1 MPRQVDHDLRRHQIA
16 EAVWRLAGRG
26 GLEQVTLRLVA
37 AEAGVSARLLQ
48 YYFGTR
54 EQLLLGALEIL
65 NNDAEQQAK
74 ERMAALGEAPGMRA
88 IVRGVLHEM
97 LPLDEER
104 RNRHVVYAAYFIRF
118 LTEPALVA
126 VARDSPPALANLV
139 ADLIIE
145 GQRLGQVRDDADP
158 AAEAAFL
165 LAGTEGLQ
173 TRVLLAQLSAERAVE
188 LIDMQ
193 LDRVFISK
201 SRATRDP
208 GA

>member
-1 MPRQVDHDLRRHQIA
+1 MRRHQIA

-145 GQRLGQVRDDADP
+145 GQRLGQVRDDTDP

-188 LIDMQ
+188 LIDRQ
-193 LDRVFISK
+193 LDRIFISK
-201 SRATRDP
+201 SRATGDP
-208 GA
+208 GD

>member
-54 EQLLLGALEIL
+54 DQLLLGALEIL
-65 NNDAEQQAK
+65 NNEAEQQAK
-74 ERMAALGEAPGMRA
+74 QRMVALGESPGMRA
-88 IVRGVLHEM
+88 VVRGVLHEM

-104 RNRHVVYAAYFIRF
+104 RNRHIVYAAYFIRF
-118 LTEPALVA
+118 LTEPALTS
-126 VARDSPPALANLV
+126 VARDAPPALADLV
-139 ADLIIE
+139 AELIVE
-145 GQRLGQVRDDADP
+145 GQRLGQVRNEADP
-158 AAEAAFL
+158 TDEAMFL

-173 TRVLLAQLSAERAVE
+173 TRVLLEQLSAERAVA

-193 LDRVFISK
+193 LDRIFISDT
-201 SRATRDP
+201 RAEADI
-208 GA
+208 